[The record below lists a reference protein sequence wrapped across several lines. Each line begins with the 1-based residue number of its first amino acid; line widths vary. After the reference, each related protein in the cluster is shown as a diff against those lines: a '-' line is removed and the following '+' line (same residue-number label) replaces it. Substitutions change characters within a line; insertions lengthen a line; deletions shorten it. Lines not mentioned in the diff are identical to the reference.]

1 MGQKP
6 EEIIEER
13 VKEGIVQETDI
24 YKYLGIVINKL
35 GNLKDHILELN
46 RKCEVINRE
55 TNGTGAKHQVG
66 KEEIRVKLK
75 LYETCLMP
83 AIQNCLMLQACIAI
97 QA

>member
-1 MGQKP
+1 M
-6 EEIIEER
+6 
-13 VKEGIVQETDI
+13 VF
-24 YKYLGIVINKL
+24 NKL

-55 TNGTGAKHQVG
+55 INAVRAKQQVG

-83 AIQNCLMLQACIAI
+83 ALLYGLEAWGKIDKNEMIQVRAL
-97 QA
+97 